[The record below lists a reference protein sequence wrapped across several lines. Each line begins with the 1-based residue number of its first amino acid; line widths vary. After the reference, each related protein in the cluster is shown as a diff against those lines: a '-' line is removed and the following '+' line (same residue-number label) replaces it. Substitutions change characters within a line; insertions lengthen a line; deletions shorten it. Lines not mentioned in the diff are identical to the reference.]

1 MDQVYKL
8 EGLCCPNCAMKIE
21 KRMEEIQ
28 GFDDVSLN
36 FATQTLTFVSDK
48 KHHNYTEL
56 IQHEV
61 NGIEDGVVV
70 QLKVKDHIH
79 HHVDEAIHDHDGQ
92 DNDYGHDHGHSH
104 GAGEVKLTTW
114 LRLGIGAVLFVM
126 GIAVALPATVA
137 LVVYLVGYL
146 IIGGDVLLRAA
157 KNIKRGKVFD
167 ENFLMAVATIGA
179 FAIRE
184 YPEAVAVMLFYQ
196 IGELFQ
202 DIAVSKS
209 RASIASLMDIRPDV
223 AWLKVDGDIKQVAA
237 ASVDVG
243 DIICVKPGERIPL
256 DGVVVGGKSL
266 IDTSALTGESVPR
279 SIGIDDT
286 ALSGAVNQSAV
297 IDIKTTKLYGDSTV
311 ARILD
316 LVENATNKKAETEKF
331 ITKFARYYT
340 PAVVYMALA
349 LAIIPPIFIEGAT
362 FADWIHRALIFLVV
376 SCPCALVISIPLGF
390 FGGIGGAS
398 RHGILIKGSN
408 YLEALHDVDTVVF
421 DKTGTLT
428 KGVFKVTE
436 VKTSKSMTESDII
449 NLAAKI
455 EAHSNHPIGKSIVK
469 ASTNDV
475 TIEDANDVKELSGRG
490 LVGFV
495 DGREVAVGNSK
506 LMQEYD
512 IEVPEV
518 TAVGT
523 VAYVASEKTYVG
535 YIVISDEVKE
545 DSAGGA
551 IAALKASGI
560 KSIVMLTGDHK
571 SVADVIGSELGIDDI
586 RSELLPHEKVEALET
601 ILDNK
606 VKGKTIFVGDGI
618 NDAPPVLARAD
629 VGVAMGGVG
638 SDAAIEAADV
648 VLMTDEP
655 SKLVDALR
663 VAKRTRNI
671 VWQNIAFAM
680 IVKGIVLILGAGG
693 IATMWE
699 AVFADV
705 GVALIAII
713 NAMRIIK
720 RPL

>member
-1 MDQVYKL
+1 
-8 EGLCCPNCAMKIE
+8 
-21 KRMEEIQ
+21 MEEIQ

-545 DSAGGA
+545 DSAGA

-560 KSIVMLTGDHK
+560 KKSIVMLTGDHK

-618 NDAPPVLARAD
+618 NDAPVLARAD

-699 AVFADV
+699 AVFFADV

>member
-545 DSAGGA
+545 DSAGA

-560 KSIVMLTGDHK
+560 KKHCHVNG
-571 SVADVIGSELGIDDI
+571 
-586 RSELLPHEKVEALET
+586 
-601 ILDNK
+601 
-606 VKGKTIFVGDGI
+606 
-618 NDAPPVLARAD
+618 
-629 VGVAMGGVG
+629 
-638 SDAAIEAADV
+638 
-648 VLMTDEP
+648 
-655 SKLVDALR
+655 
-663 VAKRTRNI
+663 
-671 VWQNIAFAM
+671 
-680 IVKGIVLILGAGG
+680 
-693 IATMWE
+693 
-699 AVFADV
+699 
-705 GVALIAII
+705 
-713 NAMRIIK
+713 
-720 RPL
+720 